1 MEKQTRSMLALVAV
15 SLLAAMLPSSEA
27 AYSGDG
33 LSKDYYSSSC
43 PKLLSFVGEEVTRKK
58 NETVVTIPA
67 VLRLF
72 FHDCFVNV
80 SSLPILHLRSEHFL
94 LCLLNPSY
102 AVLFEDYSMPPVG
115 SSY

>member
-1 MEKQTRSMLALVAV
+1 MEKRRRSMHTLVAV
-15 SLLAAMLPSSEA
+15 SLLAAMLPSTSSEA
-27 AYSGDG
+27 AYGGG

-43 PKLLSFVGEEVTRKK
+43 PKLEFYVREEVTKKK

-80 SSLPILHLRSEHFL
+80 SPSPFLKHLQFGHFL
-94 LCLLNPSY
+94 LLLAKS
-102 AVLFEDYSMPPVG
+102 FIF
-115 SSY
+115 SSSA

>member
-15 SLLAAMLPSSEA
+15 SLLVAMLPSSQA
-27 AYSGDG
+27 AYGGDG

-43 PKLLSFVGEEVTRKK
+43 PGLLSFVREEVTRKK

-80 SSLPILHLRSEHFL
+80 SSIANPESVVRAFL
-94 LCLLNPSY
+94 ALLAKS
-102 AVLFEDYSMPPVG
+102 FICG
-115 SSY
+115 SV

>member
-1 MEKQTRSMLALVAV
+1 MEKRRRSMHTLVAV
-15 SLLAAMLPSSEA
+15 SLLAAMLQSSKA
-27 AYSGDG
+27 AYDSGG

-43 PKLLSFVGEEVTRKK
+43 PKLEYYVREEVTRKK

-80 SSLPILHLRSEHFL
+80 SPSPFLKHLQFGHFL
-94 LCLLNPSY
+94 LLLAKSF
-102 AVLFEDYSMPPVG
+102 VYS
-115 SSY
+115 STA